1 MEAIGCYHK
10 YMKRFI
16 GIAVVGSVLLIVASV
31 GAVVLLDGKTSA
43 PKQTTNAPPSS
54 QVLLSIPGVEPIPSI
69 AEDYRSSDSL
79 WVVVSKTRPLPEQD
93 YLPAGIVVPSSIAV
107 NTQKSKEEQ
116 SVRSD
121 IVEPLTQMLIAAKAA
136 SHDLFLA
143 SGYRSYALQE
153 TYYTNYVRTSGQEE
167 ADKFSAKPG
176 YSEHQTGLSFD
187 LSLANRQYYLEVCF
201 GESPAGKWVADNAH
215 TYGFIVRYPSD
226 KTAITGYQYEPW
238 HLRYVGTDLA
248 AALRTSGKT
257 LDEIVPELEAARTQ
271 LVEQQ
276 LITE

>member
-16 GIAVVGSVLLIVASV
+16 GIAVVGSVLLIVASIS
-31 GAVVLLDGKTSA
+31 AVVLLDGKTST
-43 PKQTTNAPPSS
+43 PKQTINAPSSS
-54 QVLLSIPGVEPIPSI
+54 QVLLSIPGIKPIPSI

-79 WVVVSKTRPLPEQD
+79 WVVVSKSRPLPEQD
-93 YLPAGIVVPSSIAV
+93 YSPTGIVVPSNIAV
-107 NTQKSKEEQ
+107 NMQKSKEEQ

-121 IVEPLTQMLIAAKAA
+121 IVEPLTQMLTEAKAA

-187 LSLANRQYYLEVCF
+187 LSLANRQCYLEVCF
-201 GESPAGKWVADNAH
+201 GELPAGKWIADNAR
-215 TYGFIVRYPSD
+215 TYGFIVRYPAE
-226 KTAITGYQYEPW
+226 KTDITGYQYEPW

-248 AALRTSGKT
+248 DALHASRKT
-257 LDEIVPELEAARTQ
+257 LDEIVPQLEAARAQ
-271 LVEQQ
+271 LVEQS

>member
-1 MEAIGCYHK
+1 MEAIGCYHE

-16 GIAVVGSVLLIVASV
+16 GIAVVGSVLLIVASIS
-31 GAVVLLDGKTSA
+31 AVVLLDGKTST
-43 PKQTTNAPPSS
+43 PKQTINAPSSS
-54 QVLLSIPGVEPIPSI
+54 QVLLSIPGIKPIPSI

-153 TYYTNYVRTSGQEE
+153 TYYTNYVRTSGQVE

-187 LSLANRQYYLEVCF
+187 LSLANRQCYLEVCF